1 MPILNQYYRAELN
14 LPDGR
19 SQQIPAAQALQLQG
33 PLVEVLVTP
42 PAVVLEA
49 LQKRGD
55 QLPELVKGH
64 ALIDTGASV
73 TCIDMEIARQL
84 QLAEVGTATMQSATH
99 ADVPT
104 PVYHF
109 ALVIQGVGLRF
120 ETARGMG
127 ATLGAQGIVA
137 LIGRDALSTCLLVY
151 NGATG
156 SISLAL

>member
-55 QLPELVKGH
+55 QYRERRLPER
-64 ALIDTGASV
+64 TPAS
-73 TCIDMEIARQL
+73 DL
-84 QLAEVGTATMQSATH
+84 
-99 ADVPT
+99 
-104 PVYHF
+104 
-109 ALVIQGVGLRF
+109 
-120 ETARGMG
+120 
-127 ATLGAQGIVA
+127 
-137 LIGRDALSTCLLVY
+137 
-151 NGATG
+151 
-156 SISLAL
+156 